1 MVVGPRIEDAPLT
14 RVRVEPPEGGITV
27 IPVPRVIEMYSVSE
41 RELEQIA
48 GAAGASAFHSVFF
61 GITFGA
67 AMALLISILLSELPN
82 RTFALV
88 SALFLLTLAEILRG
102 GAWSVAALVTTG
114 TEGYER
120 ISMHGV
126 RLALLR
132 DQAAALGLA
141 LEIVYIPQNA
151 TNEIYEA
158 RMEETFERYRYLG
171 VATIAFGDLF
181 LADIRRYR

>member
-48 GAAGASAFHSVFF
+48 GASGASAFHSVFF

-88 SALFLLTLAEILRG
+88 WALFVLTLATIFFGIQAIRTHRESGRG
-102 GAWSVAALVTTG
+102 FRTIK
-114 TEGYER
+114 TESRSLPTE
-120 ISMHGV
+120 
-126 RLALLR
+126 
-132 DQAAALGLA
+132 D
-141 LEIVYIPQNA
+141 
-151 TNEIYEA
+151 
-158 RMEETFERYRYLG
+158 
-171 VATIAFGDLF
+171 
-181 LADIRRYR
+181 

>member
-88 SALFLLTLAEILRG
+88 WALFVLTLATIFFGIQATRTHREAGR
-102 GAWSVAALVTTG
+102 
-114 TEGYER
+114 
-120 ISMHGV
+120 GV
-126 RLALLR
+126 RTIKTESR
-132 DQAAALGLA
+132 S
-141 LEIVYIPQNA
+141 IP
-151 TNEIYEA
+151 TE
-158 RMEETFERYRYLG
+158 
-171 VATIAFGDLF
+171 D
-181 LADIRRYR
+181 